1 MRQNLFPPEVL
12 VPPTVGIKT
21 VGHPYLTFC
30 IDDYLPTEVDD
41 ELVSTFPEDLIMSS
55 DGEKFAKYLSLS
67 DGSSSAKTF
76 FQHNPIWA
84 DYVAAWSSKQNLR
97 HCLTVFH
104 SEFSERYTPM
114 WRWILK
120 RRLQKFGNL
129 QVSVILAVYT
139 KGFHLSPHSDDKY
152 KVLSA
157 IHYLPSPSSTPDARG
172 GTTFYFPKSGTTRSD
187 LRQFSEWSRGVR
199 RFLPT
204 WTSPVIEASLSRR
217 YTEAETVNRSEF
229 ENFGRYFEQCFHH
242 DYKKNRICGFV
253 KNDWS
258 MHEVDL
264 SEYPVGEVRRS
275 VLINVRVKEPAV
287 AKIILKI
294 EKWLSTCKQ
303 VLKGK
308 QKS

>member
-1 MRQNLFPPEVL
+1 MPSAAAA
-12 VPPTVGIKT
+12 KT
-21 VGHPYLTFC
+21 AGHPYLTFC

-41 ELVSTFPEDLIMSS
+41 QLSATFPDGLIMSS
-55 DGEKFAKYLSLS
+55 EGERFAEYLSLS

-76 FQHNPIWA
+76 LQHNPIWA
-84 DYVAAWSSKQNLR
+84 DYVAAWSSEENLR

-104 SEFSERYTPM
+104 SEFSERYTQM

-120 RRLQKFGNL
+120 RRLQKVSNL
-129 QVSVILAVYT
+129 QVSVILATYT

-152 KVLSA
+152 KVLSV
-157 IHYLPSPSSTPDARG
+157 IHYLPSPNTTPDARG
-172 GTTFYFPKSGTTRSD
+172 GTTFYFPKSGTTRRD

-199 RFLPT
+199 QFLPI

-217 YTEAETVNRSEF
+217 YTEAEAVIEAEF
-229 ENFGRYFEQCFHH
+229 ANFGSYFEQCFHH

-275 VLINVRVKEPAV
+275 VLINIRMKERAV
-287 AKIILKI
+287 AKIVLRI
-294 EKWLSTCKQ
+294 ETWLSTCKQ
-303 VLKGK
+303 ALKGK
-308 QKS
+308 HKS